1 MIFLMRIFFA
11 VFFFAS
17 SAHAVRLKDIANVRG
32 VRDNQLIGYGLVV
45 GLKGTGDSKS
55 EFTNKSMARMLDK
68 LGIKVEDGDVAK
80 KNVAAVLITATLPPF
95 ARAGNKMDITVN
107 SIGDAASLENGTLV
121 QSPLRASDQNV
132 YAVAQGAI
140 SIGRTSGKTVHSTVG
155 TISGGAIIEKDV
167 LQDNFTNRKVY
178 RLTLHN
184 PDITTAVRIAQT
196 VNMDLGGKYATAMDP
211 ATVDVVVP
219 FSYEGKGIELLATI
233 ESLNIEPD
241 QKAKVVINEKTGTVI
256 IGENVRISTVAISH
270 GDINLKVGGAK
281 AAPTAAP
288 GPVAAANS
296 PDMAPPAPV
305 DAPAAPTSAPAPQ
318 APLVAPETAP
328 TMESVPMRAPASIVA
343 SAPQKDKNVK
353 LLTESVSVGEL
364 VQSLNQMGVS
374 PKDLI
379 VILQNIKASGALQGE
394 LEIL

>member
-1 MIFLMRIFFA
+1 MIYLLRTMLTVILF
-11 VFFFAS
+11 S
-17 SAHAVRLKDIANVRG
+17 STAHAIRLKDIANVRG

-68 LGIKVEDGDVAK
+68 LGVKVEDADVAK

-95 ARAGNKMDITVN
+95 ARAGNKMDVTIN
-107 SIGDAASLENGTLV
+107 SIGDASSLEGGTLV

-132 YAVAQGAI
+132 YAVAQGAV
-140 SIGRTSGKTVHSTVG
+140 SVGRASGKAVHSTVG
-155 TISGGAIIEKDV
+155 LMSGGAIIEKDV
-167 LQDNFTNRKVY
+167 QAENFTNRKMY

-184 PDITTAVRIAQT
+184 PDITTAVRVAQT
-196 VNMDLGGKYATAMDP
+196 VNMDLGGKYATAIDP

-219 FSYEGKGIELLATI
+219 FSYEGKGVELLATI
-233 ESLNIEPD
+233 ESLNVEPD
-241 QKAKVVINEKTGTVI
+241 QKAKVVVNEKTGTVI

-270 GDINLKVGGAK
+270 GDINVKVGK
-281 AAPTAAP
+281 PEPAPAP
-288 GPVAAANS
+288 APVAAE
-296 PDMAPPAPV
+296 AP
-305 DAPAAPTSAPAPQ
+305 APAAPELTPALPTAESAA
-318 APLVAPETAP
+318 A
-328 TMESVPMRAPASIVA
+328 MRAPASAMAVVPPINK
-343 SAPQKDKNVK
+343 KDPVK
-353 LLTESVSVGEL
+353 LLPESVSVGEL